1 MLFSEVMAQIPQPHR
16 AKLWKEYRTLC
27 NALVLRIR
35 EKKQGIAPSEAD
47 LLPLRRAAE
56 RANEILQEQGYDPFF
71 TPDAPDF
78 LASLLAELD
87 AIAAKKQTETD

>member
-1 MLFSEVMAQIPQPHR
+1 MLFSEIITTVPQPHR

-47 LLPLRRAAE
+47 ILPLRRAAE
-56 RANEILQEQGYDPFF
+56 RANELLREQGYDPVFD
-71 TPDAPDF
+71 PDAPDF
-78 LASLLAELD
+78 LPSLLAELD